1 MAEVEF
7 LVALTG
13 TLQDLTPQASV
24 TDAQI
29 IGLNGD
35 GSPRRFP
42 VAAFPVASDFAPV
55 AFSGAYGDLTG
66 TPVLA
71 TVAIT
76 GAYGSLTGIPDF
88 GTAAFNNTEDFAT
101 FAQGAT
107 ADSAVQT
114 VTGVGSINV
123 DDTDPQNLVVSFTG
137 TGTGDV
143 VGPASA
149 VDGRLAAFDGVTGKL
164 IEDSGVSPASFATAA
179 QGATADSAVQPG
191 DLAPVATSG
200 DYDDLTD
207 KPTLGALAAKSQID
221 VPGDINA
228 TGTPSSTTYLRGDG
242 TWFTPAGGGG
252 GGGQVNTIVPGTG
265 IDVDS
270 TDPENPIVS
279 VEAGV
284 YQPIDADLTSWAA
297 VTRAAGFDAFAAT
310 PSSANLATL
319 VTGET
324 GTGALVFGTSPALT
338 TPDLGTP
345 SAVTLTN
352 GTGLPISTGV
362 SGLGTGIATFL
373 ATPSSANLA
382 SAVTNETGS
391 GALVFATS
399 PTLVTPVLGTPAS
412 GTLTNATGLP
422 IATGVSGLG
431 TNVATFLATPSSA
444 NLRAAL
450 TDEVGTGAAYFV
462 GGALGTP
469 ASGTATNL
477 TGLPVATG
485 ISGLGTGVATFL
497 ATPSSANLAA
507 AVTNETGSGNLVF
520 ATSPTLVT
528 PVLGAASATSL
539 SLTTDL
545 AVADGGTGLST
556 LTANS
561 LLVGNGASSPTF
573 IAPGTSGN
581 VLQSNGT
588 AWVSSAAPAG
598 GPYSVVTS
606 TTLSNTASASFAL
619 DATAE
624 GHEFILQ
631 GVLNA
636 TTARQVQF
644 ECSTDNGA
652 TWVAPYGGGQYQE
665 ANSASV
671 SGITISSGTGGTSMV
686 RNNTATGT
694 AGISARLIINPS
706 AVGNSLRWEGAFQLG
721 SGSYTVS
728 MGFLS
733 YTASLTNIRF
743 LASSGNL
750 GTGRIIQLRL
760 DT

>member
-66 TPVLA
+66 APVLA
-71 TVAIT
+71 TVATT

-107 ADSAVQT
+107 AESAVQT
-114 VTGVGSINV
+114 VTGVGSIDV

-164 IEDSGVSPASFATAA
+164 IEDSGFSPASFATAA

-191 DLAPVATSG
+191 DLATVATTG
-200 DYDDLTD
+200 DYDDLTNL
-207 KPTLGALAAKSQID
+207 PTLGSLAAKSQID

-242 TWFTPAGGGG
+242 TWFTPSGGGG
-252 GGGQVNTIVPGTG
+252 GGGQVNTIVEGTG
-265 IDVDS
+265 IDVDA

-279 VEAGV
+279 IQSGYLATVATTGA
-284 YQPIDADLTSWAA
+284 YSDLSGLPTLGTLAALNSINDGNWSGTDLSIANGGTGASDAATALTNLGAQPADADLTSWAS
-297 VTRAAGFDAFAAT
+297 VTRATGFDAFAAT
-310 PSSANLATL
+310 PSSANLRALLTDE
-319 VTGET
+319 V
-324 GTGALVFGTSPALT
+324 GTGVAYFVGGA
-338 TPDLGTP
+338 LGTP
-345 SAVTLTN
+345 ASVTLTN
-352 GTGLPISTGV
+352 GTGLPV
-362 SGLGTGIATFL
+362 S
-373 ATPSSANLA
+373 
-382 SAVTNETGS
+382 
-391 GALVFATS
+391 
-399 PTLVTPVLGTPAS
+399 
-412 GTLTNATGLP
+412 
-422 IATGVSGLG
+422 TGVSGLG

-477 TGLPVATG
+477 TGLPVSTG

-497 ATPSSANLAA
+497 ATPSSANLRAA
-507 AVTNETGSGNLVF
+507 LTDEVGTGVAYFVGGALGTPASGTATNLTGLPLTSGVTGIL
-520 ATSPTLVT
+520 
-528 PVLGAASATSL
+528 PVAN
-539 SLTTDL
+539 
-545 AVADGGTGLST
+545 GGTGSAA
-556 LTANS
+556 LTANNV
-561 LLVGNGASSPTF
+561 LIGNGTSAITGVSP
-573 IAPGTSGN
+573 GSSGN
-581 VLQSNGT
+581 VLRSNGT
-588 AWVSSAAPAG
+588 TWVSGASPSGVSLLQRVEITSAVSAVDFTSSITSTYEVYQIEIVRLIPSIDAENIHFRISTNGGVSYDSGAGEYNYQLTFGTTTTSATGNGAAEIRITTFGLGNAASEPGYSGTIKLYNPAG
-598 GPYSVVTS
+598 TGTYFHMTHMGAATNGSGNNVSVYGSGRRS
-606 TTLSNTASASFAL
+606 TVSAIN
-619 DATAE
+619 
-624 GHEFILQ
+624 GI
-631 GVLNA
+631 
-636 TTARQVQF
+636 RIYF
-644 ECSTDNGA
+644 ESGNI
-652 TWVAPYGGGQYQE
+652 Q
-665 ANSASV
+665 
-671 SGITISSGTGGTSMV
+671 SGIISLY
-686 RNNTATGT
+686 
-694 AGISARLIINPS
+694 GIAKS
-706 AVGNSLRWEGAFQLG
+706 
-721 SGSYTVS
+721 
-728 MGFLS
+728 
-733 YTASLTNIRF
+733 
-743 LASSGNL
+743 
-750 GTGRIIQLRL
+750 
-760 DT
+760 